1 MPFLP
6 PNQQHQ
12 STEGHYRLTWVV
24 TKKLLCWYMLIV
36 YILRCVIYRV
46 CFMWQYLCCI
56 YFVGDLFSKMDI
68 DSDTDAVKEEHLPV
82 EETDNP
88 YGIKI
93 TNIWFLYNGMCQWRL
108 VS

>member
-1 MPFLP
+1 
-6 PNQQHQ
+6 
-12 STEGHYRLTWVV
+12 
-24 TKKLLCWYMLIV
+24 
-36 YILRCVIYRV
+36 
-46 CFMWQYLCCI
+46 MWQYLCCI

-93 TNIWFLYNGMCQWRL
+93 TNIVSLADADGSCTTECVSGDCSPEVKQESSSL
-108 VS
+108 VKDEPDDVCFVVSLVRNPFSALVTPSSK